1 MAYVKENDTNSSN
14 PINRN
19 GILSKAESII
29 NGERQGT
36 YGDAEDSFQTI
47 ADMWSAYLN
56 TEISSEDVANMKVAR
71 NSSGVYKDDNWID
84 ICGYAALGGE
94 IQAAKNAIDVQLE
107 ENKRITVS
115 IIDGLKG
122 DK

>member
-14 PINRN
+14 SISRN

-36 YGDAEDSFQTI
+36 YGNAEDSFQTI

-56 TEISSEDVANMKVAR
+56 TEILSEDVANMMILMINREQINGKTFIFAGRVHMR
-71 NSSGVYKDDNWID
+71 SF
-84 ICGYAALGGE
+84 
-94 IQAAKNAIDVQLE
+94 
-107 ENKRITVS
+107 RIMPPVWMF
-115 IIDGLKG
+115 
-122 DK
+122 